1 MPIVARAWPVRGRKW
16 AFLASC
22 TRTGSGTRR
31 VISSPTTPKTPARFS
46 ITHFAPVS
54 VTTVPHIHYDLFVL
68 ACTENSPQSVHG
80 QHTKPPPHVWG
91 ARGAHSRLE
100 TRAPCLWKTEGTPG
114 TKSNTSNR
122 PRIDGCMVQRVA
134 GLGRRV
140 DACALLTAFMCPC
153 PGGPPPRGGY
163 HLLQAPRAGG
173 DRS

>member
-16 AFLASC
+16 AFLVSC

-31 VISSPTTPKTPARFS
+31 VISSPTTPQTPARCS
-46 ITHFAPVS
+46 MTHFAPVS
-54 VTTVPHIHYDLFVL
+54 VTTVPTIQYDLFFL
-68 ACTENSPQSVHG
+68 DCTENSPQSVHG
-80 QHTKPPPHVWG
+80 QPTKPPPHVWG

-114 TKSNTSNR
+114 DM
-122 PRIDGCMVQRVA
+122 DGCMVQRVA

-140 DACALLTAFMCPC
+140 DAGARLTAFMCPC
-153 PGGPPPRGGY
+153 PGGPPPRGGS